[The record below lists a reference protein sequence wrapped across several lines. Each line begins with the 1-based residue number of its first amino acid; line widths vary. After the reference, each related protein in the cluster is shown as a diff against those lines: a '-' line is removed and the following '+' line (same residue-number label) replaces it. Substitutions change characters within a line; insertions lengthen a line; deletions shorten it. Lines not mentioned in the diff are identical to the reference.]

1 MRKSKSLWPGTNK
14 LKSDNNDWEKSEK
27 RESLQLKNKNINES
41 RGNGIL
47 KSYLD
52 QDKNSIELTLDNLL
66 KDQSNLDIKPTTIS
80 APPLEEDTL
89 EMTHFYPWPQ
99 NDNKSK
105 LKSDLMIS
113 QKYHFP

>member
-14 LKSDNNDWEKSEK
+14 LKSENNDSVKSEK
-27 RESLQLKNKNINES
+27 RESLQFKNKNINEF

-47 KSYLD
+47 KLYLD

-89 EMTHFYPWPQ
+89 EMTHFYP
-99 NDNKSK
+99 
-105 LKSDLMIS
+105 
-113 QKYHFP
+113 